1 MRCNL
6 STWFRVSRV
15 NCLPVSLLPYTV
27 GALWGLHAGA
37 FRFGAFIAGL
47 AGTGLVHVAAN
58 LFNEYWDFRQGAD
71 SLMGEYSPH
80 YGGSR
85 SIQEGMVAPSTVRRA
100 AWLCLGSALTAGSVL
115 SVMLMSPLLLGMII
129 GAAFIAWAYTA
140 RPLSLSYRGLGE
152 ASLFI
157 AFGPLLVG
165 GGYYLQALRLV
176 PSVFLLSLP
185 SGLLITALLVANE
198 TADVRTDSLA
208 GKANLAVRWG
218 ADRASV
224 LVGVLLLLA
233 YLVLG
238 TAIACGVFSP
248 AFLFSF
254 LTAPLALQ
262 SFLCL
267 RRSISSGAGFRESS
281 AGMFRCF
288 CLYHCSIALIILVA

>member
-1 MRCNL
+1 MRCSL
-6 STWFRVSRV
+6 STWFRVSRI
-15 NCLPVSLLPYTV
+15 NFLPVSLLPYTV
-27 GALWGLHAGA
+27 GALWGLRSGA
-37 FRFGAFIAGL
+37 FSFGVFIVGL

-85 SIQEGMVAPSTVRRA
+85 SIQRGAVAPSSVRRA
-100 AWLCLGSALTAGSVL
+100 AWLCLVSALASGFVL
-115 SVMLMSPLLLGMII
+115 SVILMSPLLLGMIV

-165 GGYYLQALRLV
+165 GGYYLQAMRLDL
-176 PSVFLLSLP
+176 SVILLSVP
-185 SGLLITALLVANE
+185 SGLLVTALLVANE
-198 TADVRTDSLA
+198 VADVRTDSHA

-218 ADRASV
+218 AGRASV
-224 LVGVLLLLA
+224 LVAAFLLLA
-233 YLVLG
+233 YLVTG
-238 TAIACGVFSP
+238 TATVCGVFSP

-262 SFLCL
+262 SFLSL
-267 RRSISSGAGFRESS
+267 RRSISAGAGFRESS
-281 AGMFRCF
+281 AGMFRFF
-288 CLYHCSIALIILVA
+288 CLYHCIIALIIMLT